1 MYRNNG
7 LMLGL
12 TASSLFC
19 LIVLVGGYL
28 YSGSVLPS
36 TQQTYRADLLVKW
49 LLWTVVV
56 GTPAFTGVLWLL
68 RLRINA
74 DR

>member
-19 LIVLVGGYL
+19 LVVWVGGYL

-36 TQQTYRADLLVKW
+36 TQQTHGLDLLVKW
-49 LLWTVVV
+49 LLWTVVA
-56 GTPAFTGVLWLL
+56 GTPIFTGVLWLL
-68 RLRINA
+68 RLQRGT